1 MDQDN
6 SGEDRKSG
14 LERLVP
20 RRQVRHET
28 EVRRSRFIAT
38 VGPVFTVEEAK
49 DFVERMRREFPD
61 ATHNVPAYLIGH
73 GPSVIA
79 HCNDDGEPS
88 GTAGRPM
95 LAVLKGSGLGDVA
108 AVVTRYFGGVKL
120 GTGGLVRAYSEA
132 LRQALD
138 RLPLACKL
146 ATHTVRAIIPYPL
159 YQPLKQLLEEYEA
172 EILGEDFSD
181 TVTVTLRVQASLFDP
196 FQRRLADLSGGSVSA
211 EVLSTDPATKVPL
224 PKVRSKRL

>member
-1 MDQDN
+1 MNQD
-6 SGEDRKSG
+6 SAGGERGIDTEA
-14 LERLVP
+14 LIP
-20 RRQVRHET
+20 ARQVRHET

-38 VGPVFTVEEAK
+38 VAPVFSVEDAR
-49 DFVERMRREFPD
+49 DFVERVGREFSD

-95 LAVLKGSGLGDVA
+95 LSVLKGSGLGDVA

-120 GTGGLVRAYSEA
+120 GTGGLVRAYSEV

-138 RLPLACKL
+138 RLPLARKL
-146 ATHTVRAIIPYPL
+146 PTHRLHVQVPYAL
-159 YQPLKQLLEEYEA
+159 YRPFKQLLHEHHA
-172 EILGEDFSD
+172 EILEEHFSD
-181 TVTVTLRVQASLFDP
+181 AVAVTLRVQASLYDDL
-196 FQRRLADLSGGSVSA
+196 QRRLADLSGGK
-211 EVLSTDPATKVPL
+211 VLAQLLATDPETIVPL
-224 PKVRSKRL
+224 DRTR